1 MTDFPPF
8 RLDRENRCVWARH
21 VSGTNCRL
29 TLPPRAYDMLQY
41 LVDHA
46 GRLITHDE
54 FLDALW
60 QNVHVQPDALKT
72 HIQIIRKALGDDS
85 VRPTFIETHRGRGY
99 RFIAPLLTR
108 SSSSPRQTDPN
119 SQDRFV
125 GRRPQLHRLKD
136 LFDEVQI
143 GASHIVFVTGE
154 SGIGKTTLVEQFLD
168 LIGNDATVL
177 KSLGRCVE
185 GYGGIEPFYPVLD
198 ALTRLIRSEAGPTVA
213 HTLMSVA
220 PSWASQ
226 MSGSIPQ
233 QYRAKLQHPAI
244 GTAKAPM
251 LREICEFFEALS
263 VQRSLVLVFE
273 NLHWADYST
282 VDMLSSLARRHS
294 PARLMVIGTYQPEEI
309 EVTRHPLGQLS
320 SNLRLQRLCH
330 HIALEPLTEA
340 AITEYLARRT
350 PSDHRHG
357 ETQGFAQRMHE
368 QSGGNPL
375 FLIAIL
381 DHLAERGIATST
393 PDGWTFRLSPSE
405 LPLEVPFMLNQV
417 IERRVQRLTA
427 MQQRALEGAS
437 VSGLVFSAI
446 TAAPA
451 ADMSAEEFEDICETL
466 CRQESFIRREPTS
479 TPNGDLPAQTYA
491 FRHTIYRQTFY
502 DRQGGLRAARSHL
515 CVAKALATRHLSE
528 IAP

>member
-8 RLDRENRCVWARH
+8 RLDRENRCVWTYH
-21 VSGTNCRL
+21 SDGTNRRL
-29 TLPPRAYDMLQY
+29 ALPPRAYDMLQY

-72 HIQIIRKALGDDS
+72 HILTIRRALGDD
-85 VRPTFIETHRGRGY
+85 PACPAFIETHRSRGY

-108 SSSSPRQTDPN
+108 SSRSPRQTVPN

-125 GRRPQLHRLKD
+125 GRRPQLNQLKD
-136 LFDEVQI
+136 LFDAVQI

-154 SGIGKTTLVEQFLD
+154 SGIGKTALIEQFLD

-177 KSLGRCVE
+177 KSLGCCIE
-185 GYGGIEPFYPVLD
+185 GYGGIEPYYPVLD
-198 ALTRLIRSEAGPTVA
+198 ALTRLTRSEAGPTVT
-213 HTLMSVA
+213 HILMSVA
-220 PSWASQ
+220 PSWASRI
-226 MSGSIPQ
+226 SASIPQ
-233 QYRAKLQHPAI
+233 QYRAKLQHPVI
-244 GTAKAPM
+244 GTAKDAM

-263 VQRSLVLVFE
+263 VQRSLVLIFE

-282 VDMLSSLARRHS
+282 VDMLSALARRCS

-330 HIALEPLTEA
+330 NIALEPLTET
-340 AITEYLARRT
+340 AIAEYLARGT

-357 ETQGFAQRMHE
+357 ETPGFAQRMHE
-368 QSGGNPL
+368 HSGGNPL

-393 PDGWTFRLSPSE
+393 PDGWTLRLSPSE
-405 LPLEVPFMLNQV
+405 LPLEVPRILNQV

-427 MQQRALEGAS
+427 VQQRVLEGAS
-437 VSGLVFSAI
+437 VSGLVFNAT
-446 TAAPA
+446 TAASA
-451 ADMSAEEFEDICETL
+451 AGMSAEEFEDICETL
-466 CRQESFIRREPTS
+466 CRQESFIRRELASTS
-479 TPNGDLPAQTYA
+479 DGDLSVRAYA
-491 FRHTIYRQTFY
+491 FRHAIYRQTFY
-502 DRQGGLRAARSHL
+502 DRQGRLRTAQSWRSHQSSQAETL
-515 CVAKALATRHLSE
+515 GT
-528 IAP
+528 